1 MKKLFVF
8 AVLHFLGVSLVAQT
22 VPLTQFGLF
31 ELGRVDID
39 PDELPEIVY
48 QLGVSSLQP
57 NTETYSVNTRIVS
70 SNNASLF
77 RARPNRTAF
86 EAGESIGVS
95 SMVLVSEIYLSAFAE
110 ELVFPTWF
118 YFDRAHRLPDPFFTN
133 KTSVLIGFQA
143 QLEDSKHYGWLQF
156 DRSSTAFTNFFQLT
170 KWDWNPIP
178 DATIRAGFPPEIPLN
193 TELVSDG
200 AETVLRLSWPGA
212 AANWILET
220 TTNLTAPIEWETYPT
235 GGPSVDVP
243 VGEVTDPVRYFRL
256 RQP

>member
-1 MKKLFVF
+1 MTKITFL
-8 AVLHFLGVSLVAQT
+8 AVVALLIVRCIGQQLPLSQVGLYSLSSIDLDGDQKPDLVYRLNVSEFRANSDTYTVATRVVVSNGVSILRLNSSGPDFSSGQT
-22 VPLTQFGLF
+22 VGPLGTTPGF
-31 ELGRVDID
+31 D
-39 PDELPEIVY
+39 P
-48 QLGVSSLQP
+48 
-57 NTETYSVNTRIVS
+57 
-70 SNNASLF
+70 
-77 RARPNRTAF
+77 
-86 EAGESIGVS
+86 
-95 SMVLVSEIYLSAFAE
+95 YLCSFLE
-110 ELVFPTWF
+110 EFVFPTWF
-118 YFDRAHRLPDPFFTN
+118 YFDRAHFLPDPFFTN

-212 AANWILET
+212 VANWILEST
-220 TTNLTAPIEWETYPT
+220 TSLTAPIEWEFYPT
-235 GGPSVDVP
+235 GGASVDVP
-243 VGEVTDPVRYFRL
+243 VGEASDPVRYFRL

>member
-1 MKKLFVF
+1 MSDF
-8 AVLHFLGVSLVAQT
+8 
-22 VPLTQFGLF
+22 
-31 ELGRVDID
+31 D
-39 PDELPEIVY
+39 
-48 QLGVSSLQP
+48 
-57 NTETYSVNTRIVS
+57 
-70 SNNASLF
+70 
-77 RARPNRTAF
+77 
-86 EAGESIGVS
+86 
-95 SMVLVSEIYLSAFAE
+95 E

-118 YFDRAHRLPDPFFTN
+118 YFDRAHFLPDPFFTN

-178 DATIRAGFPPEIPLN
+178 EATIRAGFPPDIPLN

-212 AANWILET
+212 VANWILET

-235 GGPSVDVP
+235 GGPSVDIP